1 MKKLFFSL
9 VFTVIVGG
17 MFNHAISQF
26 KKIQK
31 PKPTTETAPPTTTGG
46 KPVKGAKGGTTT
58 TTTKT
63 GGGTQKKDTAI
74 VRPGKRY
81 DTTRESGGRDYGTNV
96 KPSRRNP
103 YAYRRE
109 SINDRK
115 PLPYDDIREDDA
127 TYSQFVWREIDAREK
142 MNLPFIYTAKEENG
156 DQRFFSILLNA
167 IKNDSVVAFAPDDD
181 RFTTPLTY
189 NEVMSAST
197 ASSATLDTTYSENPN
212 DENVQ
217 DTVIRWKENLKAPK
231 PDSIYKFRI
240 KEQWMFDKEASRMVV
255 RIIGIAPLAP
265 NLLPP
270 GVKKQTGPSTYYP
283 MFWLY
288 YPDLRPALSRSFAYN
303 PKNAGG
309 RQTWEEIFEGRFFSS
324 YIIKSTLNNTK
335 DKTLAALIKDPLFQL
350 LEGENIKEKI
360 FNYEQDL
367 WSY

>member
-1 MKKLFFSL
+1 MKKYFSL
-9 VFTVIVGG
+9 LLTLIILVVTSSNDLFAQRGRG
-17 MFNHAISQF
+17 R
-26 KKIQK
+26 
-31 PKPTTETAPPTTTGG
+31 PKPTTP
-46 KPVKGAKGGTTT
+46 TTT
-58 TTTKT
+58 TTTNPS
-63 GGGTQKKDTAI
+63 GRKDTTKPKVIAKTDI
-74 VRPGKRY
+74 KPGKRV
-81 DTTRESGGRDYGTNV
+81 DTTQVEDNGKEYGGDV
-96 KPSRRNP
+96 KQSRRNP

-142 MNLPFIYTAKEENG
+142 MNLPFIYNAKEENG

-167 IKNDSVVAFAPDDD
+167 IKNDSVMAFDASDD

-189 NEVMSAST
+189 NQVMNLST
-197 ASSATLDTTYSENPN
+197 NKSKILDTVYRQNVDNEDLLDTIVQWKTN
-212 DENVQ
+212 D
-217 DTVIRWKENLKAPK
+217 LAPK

-240 KEQWMFDKEASRMVV
+240 KEQWIFDKEASRMVV

-265 NLLPP
+265 DVTLS
-270 GVKKQTGPSTYYP
+270 GVKLKNAGPKKYNAL
-283 MFWLY
+283 FWLY
-288 YPDLRPALSRSFAYN
+288 YPDLRPTLSRSYAYN

-309 RQTWEEIFEGRFFSS
+309 RQTWEEVFEGRFFSS